1 MRTRIATVPMP
12 NMRTSFCDASQD
24 AANGDNRGVAATLT
38 RTEQETLTAVVDRVD
53 AAEIARR
60 MVAVFKSEISG
71 YARLP
76 ESVLAGQILAVSQR
90 NVELFFRSITEV
102 RGPTEEELEPFRAS
116 ARSRAEE
123 GLPLEDLLHAY
134 RMGGRLGWESLVE
147 AAEPDEYGALLAA
160 AGLLMRYIDSVSSA
174 VAQTYLDEHQHLVSE
189 EERRQRALVEALIHP
204 ERDTP
209 AIRDLADRVG
219 FPVADRYRPFAKA
232 LPGAPTYAHSQL
244 ASGLRARGV
253 LALTEGDRVTGL
265 AAEDADGASFARPR
279 GPFALGEPTPRA
291 ELGTALADMRLLVD
305 LGRRRGVEGPVE
317 PDAFGPE
324 LLLARAP
331 DLADRIGRQVL
342 GPLDAYAERR
352 GSGLL
357 ETLQAFFDCGLDRR
371 RTAQQLHVHPNTLD
385 YRLRRITELTGLDP
399 GRPRDLVMLEL
410 ALAHR
415 RLSH

>member
-1 MRTRIATVPMP
+1 MAT
-12 NMRTSFCDASQD
+12 
-24 AANGDNRGVAATLT
+24 TLT
-38 RTEQETLTAVVDRVD
+38 RNEQEILAAVVDRVD

-60 MVAVFKSEISG
+60 MVSVFRSEISG

-76 ESVLAGQILAVSQR
+76 ESVIAGQILAVSQR
-90 NVELFFRSITEV
+90 NVELFFRSITEM

-134 RMGGRLGWESLVE
+134 RMGGRLGWESLME
-147 AAEPDEYGALLAA
+147 AARPDEYGALLAA

-189 EERRQRALVEALIHP
+189 EERRQRALVEALVHP

-209 AIRDLADRVG
+209 ALRDLAERVG
-219 FPVADRYRPFAKA
+219 FPLAERYRPFAKS
-232 LPGAPTYAHSQL
+232 LPGAPTHAHSQL
-244 ASGLRARGV
+244 ASALRARGV

-265 AAEDADGASFARPR
+265 AAEDCDEAVFARPR
-279 GPFALGEPTPRA
+279 GPLALGEPTPRS
-291 ELGTALADMRLLVD
+291 ELAPALADMRLLVD
-305 LGRRRGVEGPVE
+305 LGRREQVEGPIE
-317 PDAFGPE
+317 ADAFGPE

-331 DLADRIGRQVL
+331 DLADRIAGRVL
-342 GPLDAYAERR
+342 GPLEAYAERR

-357 ETLQAFFDCGLDRR
+357 ETLEAFLGSGLDRR
-371 RTAQQLHVHPNTLD
+371 RTAQSLHVHPNTLD

-410 ALAHR
+410 ALARR
-415 RLSH
+415 RLSS